1 MKSPKIKVKL
11 MIIKNFKKLDKLN
24 HQYNHIIE
32 KIKRIIYLH
41 YHKVL
46 KINFKKTIVI
56 KKMTYKIF
64 SKNLKNKKN
73 KLVTYQ
79 SVVLIADLY

>member
-1 MKSPKIKVKL
+1 MK
-11 MIIKNFKKLDKLN
+11 
-24 HQYNHIIE
+24 
-32 KIKRIIYLH
+32 
-41 YHKVL
+41 
-46 KINFKKTIVI
+46 VI

-79 SVVLIADLY
+79 SYQVVLIADLYKIKKKMIQ